1 MQGTT
6 TNQGADQTLTPKAQ
20 RWCGCGPWGGGY
32 HRQDCGFSRLDVVG
46 LDPSGGCGVPMGWRL
61 PRGRSNTAR
70 PDRPRPGPAYSARKY
85 RTGPVPA
92 AIGV

>member
-32 HRQDCGFSRLDVVG
+32 RAG
-46 LDPSGGCGVPMGWRL
+46 
-61 PRGRSNTAR
+61 GRSAEAPTAC
-70 PDRPRPGPAYSARKY
+70 PIWA
-85 RTGPVPA
+85 
-92 AIGV
+92 GVHHGDQAP